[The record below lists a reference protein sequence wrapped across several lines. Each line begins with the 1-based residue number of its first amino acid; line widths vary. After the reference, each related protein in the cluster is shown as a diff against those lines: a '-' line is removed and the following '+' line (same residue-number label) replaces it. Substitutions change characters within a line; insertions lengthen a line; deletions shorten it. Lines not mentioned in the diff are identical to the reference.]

1 MGNRGGSSPPSRTI
15 NSVPLRD
22 ANNYTY
28 PEEAIRPMKL
38 EMTEL
43 GPMKRALKIEVPA
56 DEVNLRFV
64 RAYSELNRQVHIPGF
79 RAGKAPLQLLEKR
92 YAKTV
97 EEDVIRGLVPDYYDR
112 AIRQA
117 GIVPVLVE
125 IPPLERVKVKKD
137 TPFSFTAT
145 VEIKP
150 TIELRD
156 YKAPNPISLKQ
167 DHRTVTDEQVEKA
180 LDVLR
185 EQMAQLHPA
194 PTGTALAEGDFA
206 ILNVEGSLDG
216 IPLEGTTKQAHLHKV
231 GSHASVLG
239 IDVEPHLLAKKEA
252 ETVVIPQAYPATHPD
267 ARVAGKTVTFR
278 CTIQSIKQKQ
288 LPALDDEFA
297 KDCGPY
303 QSLQELRDKLRAEM
317 ERALQKDIED
327 SYKDTILKRLAETH
341 HFELPQTLVERE
353 LSAMVRQQLQSRQRK
368 STDNSDPSPSDSQA
382 DDVTKLQEEYRP
394 EAERRVKVGLILEAV
409 ATKESISVTNEDL
422 NHEIE
427 RLAAEVKLSSDEVR
441 RMIQAGGK
449 DTLDDL
455 QARILADKALDFVY
469 RHAMIQG

>member
-1 MGNRGGSSPPSRTI
+1 
-15 NSVPLRD
+15 
-22 ANNYTY
+22 
-28 PEEAIRPMKL
+28 MKM

-56 DEVNLRFV
+56 DEVNSRFAQ
-64 RAYSELNRQVHIPGF
+64 AYSELNRQVRIPGF
-79 RAGKAPLQLLEKR
+79 RPGKAPLPLLEQR
-92 YAKTV
+92 YAKTI
-97 EEDVIRGLVPDYYDR
+97 EEDVIRSLVPDFYDR
-112 AIRQA
+112 AVRQA

-167 DHRTVTDEQVEKA
+167 DQRTVTDEQVQKA
-180 LDVLR
+180 LEVLR

-194 PTGTALAEGDFA
+194 PAESTLTDGDFA
-206 ILNVEGSLDG
+206 VLDIQGTLDG
-216 IPLEGTTKQAHLHKV
+216 QALDGTTKSGHLYKM

-239 IDVEPHLLAKKEA
+239 LDLEAHLLGKKEG
-252 ETVVIPQAYPATHPD
+252 EVVTIPQAYPTSHPD
-267 ARVAGKTVTFR
+267 ARVAGKTVTFTS
-278 CTIQSIKQKQ
+278 TIKSIKRKQ

-303 QSLQELRDKLRAEM
+303 QSLQEIREKLQAEM
-317 ERALQKDIED
+317 ERALKKDIED

-341 HFELPQTLVERE
+341 HFELPGTLVERE
-353 LSAMVRQQLQSRQRK
+353 LTAMVRQQIQSRQRK
-368 STDNSDPSPSDSQA
+368 PGDSTDTAPGATQP
-382 DDVTKLQEEYRP
+382 DDAKQLQDEYRP
-394 EAERRVKVGLILEAV
+394 EAERRVKVGLILEAL
-409 ATKESISVTNEDL
+409 AAKEGITVTNEDL
-422 NHEIE
+422 TNEIT
-427 RLAAEVKLSSDEVR
+427 RLASEVKLSVEEVT
-441 RMIQAGGK
+441 RMIRAGGQ

-455 QARILADKALDFVY
+455 RSRILADKALDFVY
-469 RHAMIQG
+469 KHAMIQG

>member
-1 MGNRGGSSPPSRTI
+1 
-15 NSVPLRD
+15 
-22 ANNYTY
+22 
-28 PEEAIRPMKL
+28 MKM

-64 RAYSELNRQVHIPGF
+64 QAYSELNRQVHIPGF
-79 RAGKAPLQLLEKR
+79 RPGKAPLQLLEKR

-97 EEDVIRGLVPDYYDR
+97 EEDVIRSLVPDYYDR
-112 AIRQA
+112 AVRQA

-167 DHRTVTDEQVEKA
+167 DQRTVTDEQVQKA
-180 LDVLR
+180 IEVLR

-194 PTGTALAEGDFA
+194 PAGTALTEGDYA
-206 ILNVEGSLDG
+206 VLDIAGTLDG
-216 IPLEGTTKQAHLHKV
+216 KPLEGTIKEGHLHKM
-231 GSHASVLG
+231 GSHTSILG
-239 IDVEPHLLAKKEA
+239 VDFDTHLLGKQEGEA
-252 ETVVIPQAYPATHPD
+252 ITVPQAYPATHPD

-278 CTIQSIKQKQ
+278 CTVKSVKQRR

-303 QSLQELRDKLRAEM
+303 QSLQEIRDKLHAEM
-317 ERALQKDIED
+317 ERALKKDIED

-341 HFELPQTLVERE
+341 HFELPGTLIDRE
-353 LSAMVRQQLQSRQRK
+353 LSAMVRQQLQSSQRR
-368 STDNSDPSPSDSQA
+368 SGENPGGSAVAPRTEDT
-382 DDVTKLQEEYRP
+382 TKLQEEYRP
-394 EAERRVKVGLILEAV
+394 EAERRVKVGLILEAI
-409 ATKESISVTNEDL
+409 ATKEGITVTNDDL
-422 NHEIE
+422 NNEIV
-427 RLAAEVKLSSDEVR
+427 RLATEIKLSVDEIR
-441 RMIQAGGK
+441 RMIQAGGQE
-449 DTLDDL
+449 TLEDL
-455 QARILADKALDFVY
+455 RARILADKALDFVY